1 MMANMSGNWQKRVA
15 DTIDERLGLLDN
27 PKGLKYR
34 KTPVFTEPVGDGPKK
49 PLTAFGITSGV
60 GSMLI
65 GADALGFKV
74 VGNVEFRDYYR
85 FRNSQNQSSLPN
97 YFLGAFQA
105 RGIRDVPSD
114 LLPTRIDFAAGHPEC
129 GLYSGLS
136 HSVTK
141 GSYRDI
147 RGKDAGDIPL
157 FLRLVSELQPR
168 FFLMD
173 DLPGSFD
180 ALPMD
185 EYVKMLPNYDLFPE
199 WVSNW
204 GYGNIQ
210 KHRNRMFIVG
220 ALKSENFVF
229 RPGEALHNLVLSD
242 VLEGLPGFGQIAN
255 HAPVD
260 PNYTPGRYV
269 NMNAYGHRPTWRE
282 LEVLLAGATHAQ
294 VKYYSPEGVQKS
306 RPGTISP
313 KIDGFCP
320 VLSGQFNPIHPERVS
335 PLTIRERA
343 RIQGFPDSFVFYHDE
358 EGPFRK
364 VWEPYNSDGQRGI
377 KQTGKAMPIQFC
389 TFVAAQVKAH
399 IDGEDFEATDTR
411 VIKAN
416 PKVDQAKKEYCKLSG
431 YAQQAKACSM
441 CWQKETCEVR
451 SSRMV

>member
-1 MMANMSGNWQKRVA
+1 M
-15 DTIDERLGLLDN
+15 
-27 PKGLKYR
+27 
-34 KTPVFTEPVGDGPKK
+34 
-49 PLTAFGITSGV
+49 
-60 GSMLI
+60 
-65 GADALGFKV
+65 
-74 VGNVEFRDYYR
+74 
-85 FRNSQNQSSLPN
+85 
-97 YFLGAFQA
+97 
-105 RGIRDVPSD
+105 
-114 LLPTRIDFAAGHPEC
+114 
-129 GLYSGLS
+129 YSGLS

-141 GSYRDI
+141 GTYRDI

-229 RPGEALHNLVLSD
+229 RPGEAPHNLVLSD

-282 LEVLLAGATHAQ
+282 LETLLAGSCSGN
-294 VKYYSPEGVQKS
+294 VKYYSPEGVQKT
-306 RPGTISP
+306 RPGTLSP

-320 VLSGQFNPIHPERVS
+320 VLSGQFNPIHPERVG

-431 YAQQAKACSM
+431 YAQQEKACNM
-441 CWQKETCEVR
+441 CWQKETCEIR